1 MDFPVA
7 VALAQSV
14 SALPAGPGWWF
25 EPKLDGHRTVL
36 WCEADRVRLQS
47 RSGRDVTG
55 VWADLARAA
64 RRLPAGTVLDGEAVV
79 YVDGRVDFSAAQA
92 RAASSPARAEQ
103 LAARWPAS
111 FAAWDVL
118 AHAEFGDVRSR
129 PYVERRALLLD
140 VLEEVGPPLQ
150 AVPATDDRDTAL
162 VWYEALRAQ
171 GVEGLVAKHA
181 SSAYRAARIWRKV
194 RHADTVDVDV
204 VGFTGPRSRP
214 RALAV
219 RLPSGRTVLSQ
230 TVSAPVGREVMVRLA
245 DAAPGRP
252 ARTDSG
258 AAYEAVET
266 NLVAEVL
273 AGTTRHGVVTVTRQR

>member
-7 VALAQSV
+7 VALAQPV
-14 SALPAGPGWWF
+14 PVLPTGPGWWF
-25 EPKLDGHRTVL
+25 EPKLDGHRMVL

-79 YVDGRVDFSAAQA
+79 YVAGRVDFGAAQA
-92 RAASSPARAEQ
+92 RAASSPARAAQ

-111 FAAWDVL
+111 FAAWDIL
-118 AHAEFGDVRSR
+118 AHAELGDVRSR
-129 PYVERRALLLD
+129 PYVERRALLLG
-140 VLEEVGPPLQ
+140 VLEDVGPPLQ

-162 VWYEALRAQ
+162 VWCEALRAQ
-171 GVEGLVAKHA
+171 GVEGVVAKHA

-194 RHADTVDVDV
+194 RHADTLDVDV

-230 TVSAPVGREVMVRLA
+230 TVSAPVGREVMARLA
-245 DAAPGRP
+245 DVGPGRLV
-252 ARTDSG
+252 RTESG
-258 AAYEAVET
+258 VAYEAVET
-266 NLVAEVL
+266 GLVAEVL
-273 AGTTRHGVVTVTRQR
+273 AGTTRHGVVTVTRLR